1 MTAAAHG
8 ECTRLCLLMD
18 MHLEGSYTM
27 LDPIEAEMRRRTF
40 TLIFASE
47 IAT

>member
-1 MTAAAHG
+1 
-8 ECTRLCLLMD
+8 MD
-18 MHLEGSYTM
+18 MHLEVSYRD